1 MNLGQPERLELSFI
15 PFAIPVLTILV
26 VISTYLQTKL
36 TTPATAD
43 QQGAQMSQ
51 MMGLYMPLLLG
62 YFAYTLA
69 SGLALYF
76 VTSNL
81 LGIVQGLIMRR
92 VREANESSGG
102 ALPSTKKAKKSA
114 ELSTGSKKR

>member
-1 MNLGQPERLELSFI
+1 MLDFL

-51 MMGLYMPLLLG
+51 MMSLYMPLLLG

-81 LGIVQGLIMRR
+81 LGIIQGVVMRR
-92 VREANESSGG
+92 IREANATSDG
-102 ALPSTKKAKKSA
+102 ALPTTKKAKRSDQA
-114 ELSTGSKKR
+114 AVGSKKR